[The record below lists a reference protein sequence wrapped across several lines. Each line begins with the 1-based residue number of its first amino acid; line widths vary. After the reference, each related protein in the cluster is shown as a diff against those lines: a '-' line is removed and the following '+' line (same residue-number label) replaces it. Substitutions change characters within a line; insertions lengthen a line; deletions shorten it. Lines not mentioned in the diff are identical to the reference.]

1 MARHQP
7 KPLRKGLPVDLESL
21 RTPRLTKA
29 PDVDPVLIQPASRLA
44 VVPDVPT
51 PDESA
56 PEAGPAAETPEAGNT
71 DVSAT
76 PSEPEGEEGGNVENA
91 GVSPMQSEP
100 VAAAPAQEAPQ
111 PDPDETTVSPAV
123 EPEVAAPAVQH
134 DSSSQGGGVA
144 ADRSQPAPTASVE
157 APPRKSSGKIT
168 IQLKPEEAARV
179 RAAFANL
186 PAKVRPRSLGAF
198 AAVPIMEYVR
208 QIEEEYN
215 GGEPFD
221 PIEPGVLPTGRPLG
235 S

>member
-7 KPLRKGLPVDLESL
+7 KPLRKGLPVDLEAL

-29 PDVDPVLIQPASRLA
+29 PDVDPVLVQPTSRLS

-51 PDESA
+51 PEE
-56 PEAGPAAETPEAGNT
+56 PVPATEDGNA

-76 PSEPEGEEGGNVENA
+76 PGTVEGRSVENA
-91 GVSPMQSEP
+91 DVSATPGTVEGRNVEGADVSAQPAEP
-100 VAAAPAQEAPQ
+100 
-111 PDPDETTVSPAV
+111 ETTVPLPAV
-123 EPEVAAPAVQH
+123 DHPAPQTPQPPTVQQPVQGGEVSATQPRAEAPAKK
-134 DSSSQGGGVA
+134 
-144 ADRSQPAPTASVE
+144 
-157 APPRKSSGKIT
+157 KSSGKIT